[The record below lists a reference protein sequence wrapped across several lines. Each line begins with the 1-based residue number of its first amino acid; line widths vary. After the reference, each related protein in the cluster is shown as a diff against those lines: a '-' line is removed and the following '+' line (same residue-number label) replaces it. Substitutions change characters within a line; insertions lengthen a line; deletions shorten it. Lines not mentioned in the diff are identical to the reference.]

1 MVEGRNVIAVYVFQ
15 NKLDKSQ
22 EELLKT
28 FGCVCTSPHIKVA
41 TTDASLIKKYADQFG
56 HYHFQVRGTSAW
68 YCGGGGVRG

>member
-1 MVEGRNVIAVYVFQ
+1 MLQ

-28 FGCVCTSPHIKVA
+28 YGCVCTSPHLKMA

-56 HYHFQVRGTSAW
+56 HYHFQVREVSSSF
-68 YCGGGGVRG
+68 YHFSQSLYFLL